1 MLTWHTQC
9 CPSLDCITQKHS
21 LAGGSVAQLCLTLG
35 DAWTAARE
43 APPSAGFSRQEYW
56 SGLPC
61 PSPGDLPSLSNEYIL
76 NINRIKWRVNYW
88 KKRQFVMFEPPR
100 QYTMIRVSNKI
111 GFHLLSALFDRL
123 VFRDQGEWK
132 SSLIHVNLWQGPL
145 RYCKVISLQL
155 KLKKKKSPVK
165 WSFVP
170 LR

>member
-1 MLTWHTQC
+1 
-9 CPSLDCITQKHS
+9 
-21 LAGGSVAQLCLTLG
+21 
-35 DAWTAARE
+35 
-43 APPSAGFSRQEYW
+43 
-56 SGLPC
+56 
-61 PSPGDLPSLSNEYIL
+61 
-76 NINRIKWRVNYW
+76 
-88 KKRQFVMFEPPR
+88 MFEPPH

-123 VFRDQGEWK
+123 AFRDQGEWK
-132 SSLIHVNLWQGPL
+132 SSLIHVNLWQEPL